1 MLKPLNG
8 LLKEVN
14 ERIFE
19 RSRFPFMKK
28 LLFAAFSLLVASAAM
43 AQQKVVA
50 DKIVGIVGD
59 KIVLKS
65 EIAIAN
71 EDIKRQGGQEQDACT
86 ILDGML
92 VQKALVL
99 QAEKDSIPV
108 TEEEIDAEID
118 QKIRYF
124 NSAIRK

>member
-1 MLKPLNG
+1 MP
-8 LLKEVN
+8 V
-14 ERIFE
+14 
-19 RSRFPFMKK
+19 
-28 LLFAAFSLLVASAAM
+28 
-43 AQQKVVA
+43 
-50 DKIVGIVGD
+50 
-59 KIVLKS
+59 
-65 EIAIAN
+65 
-71 EDIKRQGGQEQDACT
+71 T

-124 NSAIRK
+124 ISAIR